1 MSPFAEVEYAL
12 ASIDKRMVIDPCEQY
27 ARPID
32 VPFKKTKVPAMYLCS
47 RAVACH
53 LWNVCMV
60 RSKVFVL

>member
-47 RAVACH
+47 RAVACQ
-53 LWNVCMV
+53 L
-60 RSKVFVL
+60 